1 MEAND
6 VTVSELLS
14 AFEILD
20 GTYKRDQV
28 NAALELREKTTPH
41 FIDALEII
49 LADPVMYIE
58 DEEYFA
64 HVYAVILLGYFRE
77 SRAHRT
83 IIDLFSLPPDMPEQL
98 FGDITTEN
106 LPSILFRTCGGSI
119 ELIKSLA
126 LNQDS
131 DVDCRA
137 SALRAMVYAAVD
149 DVAPRE
155 EVMDFFGSLFSGSEA
170 DPASNFWNLL
180 AGCINDLYPR
190 ELMNVIE
197 QAYAGELISPG
208 SIGRSNFKN
217 TLRAGKARAR
227 RRVRAEMARRAPD
240 NIHDWMSWWAC
251 FQQGQ
256 SSSRGAATSLATSRR
271 RPTNRRKARQKRKSA
286 KASRRKTRRR

>member
-6 VTVSELLS
+6 VKVSELLS
-14 AFEILD
+14 ALEILD

-28 NAALELREKTTPH
+28 NAALELREEITPH

-49 LADPVMYIE
+49 LADPVMYID
-58 DEEYFA
+58 DEQYFA

-106 LPSILFRTCGGSI
+106 LPSILFRTCGGSV

-137 SALRAMVYAAVD
+137 SALRAMVYATMD
-149 DVAPRE
+149 DIVPRE
-155 EVMDFFGSLFSGSEA
+155 EVMDFLGSLFTGSEV

-197 QAYAGELISPG
+197 QAYTSELISPRF
-208 SIGRSNFKN
+208 IGRSNFKN
-217 TLRAGKARAR
+217 TMRAGKARAR
-227 RRVRAEMARRAPD
+227 RRVREEMARRAPD

-251 FQQGQ
+251 FQQRR
-256 SSSRGAATSLATSRR
+256 SSTRGAATAPATSNK
-271 RPTNRRKARQKRKSA
+271 RPADRRKSRQKRKSA
-286 KASRRKTRRR
+286 KASRRKARRR